1 MKNRRN
7 HLFFIFL
14 IFGILLLSACSGGE
28 DKEKE
33 SGKEKDNKGNEEV
46 KEGGDLVIAVLSDAA
61 KMDPQTA
68 TDVPTAAVMVNMMEG
83 LVKKDKEDQIIP
95 SLATSWTTIDD
106 VTWEFELQKDVKF
119 HDGEPFNG
127 EAVKA
132 NFERI
137 LDPEVAAP
145 RAFLFEVI
153 KEVKV
158 IDDHKIQ
165 IITEYPF
172 APLLAHLNHPVGVML
187 SPKLIEADYEGMKNG
202 KQPGAIVSEG
212 PIGTGMFKFVSWDP
226 SNEVKLEKNDD
237 YWGEPAKVDTVTFK
251 VIPESGTRL
260 AELESG
266 YAHIIEPVQPSEV
279 NTVNQSGAAEVDV
292 KNGNSLSYVGFQTEK
307 EPFND
312 PRVRKAISMLVNTQ
326 EIVEDVYD
334 GFGIQAKGPL
344 APGVFGYSEKYP
356 PLTYNVEEAKKLLA
370 EAGLENGFKTSIWT
384 NDNPL
389 RVDIALMLQHAL
401 KQVNVDAEIEQLEWG
416 AYLDKTDAGEHEIF
430 ILGLSNPVGDADY
443 FLTQLFHSKN
453 IGGSGNSTFYS
464 NPEVD
469 QLLDE
474 ARQEIDEAKRLALYE
489 DVQKILIEDA
499 PMLYVHHQAY
509 LTGVSDEIDGFWMNS
524 SGHYMLQDVHFVK

>member
-1 MKNRRN
+1 MKNSRN

-14 IFGILLLSACSGGE
+14 IFGILLLSACSGGG

-172 APLLAHLNHPVGVML
+172 APLLAHLTHPVGSII
-187 SPKLIEADYEGMKNG
+187 SPKSIEEDYAAMENG
-202 KQPGAIVSEG
+202 DEPGSVVNEHLV
-212 PIGTGMFKFVSWDP
+212 GTGYFTFGHWNHGTEIKVLK
-226 SNEVKLEKNDD
+226 NED
-237 YWGEPAKVDTVTFK
+237 YWGDKV
-251 VIPESGTRL
+251 
-260 AELESG
+260 
-266 YAHIIEPVQPSEV
+266 
-279 NTVNQSGAAEVDV
+279 N
-292 KNGNSLSYVGFQTEK
+292 
-307 EPFND
+307 
-312 PRVRKAISMLVNTQ
+312 
-326 EIVEDVYD
+326 
-334 GFGIQAKGPL
+334 
-344 APGVFGYSEKYP
+344 
-356 PLTYNVEEAKKLLA
+356 
-370 EAGLENGFKTSIWT
+370 
-384 NDNPL
+384 
-389 RVDIALMLQHAL
+389 L
-401 KQVNVDAEIEQLEWG
+401 KSFTEQL
-416 AYLDKTDAGEHEIF
+416 
-430 ILGLSNPVGDADY
+430 P
-443 FLTQLFHSKN
+443 
-453 IGGSGNSTFYS
+453 
-464 NPEVD
+464 
-469 QLLDE
+469 LL
-474 ARQEIDEAKRLALYE
+474 QPY
-489 DVQKILIEDA
+489 
-499 PMLYVHHQAY
+499 
-509 LTGVSDEIDGFWMNS
+509 
-524 SGHYMLQDVHFVK
+524 